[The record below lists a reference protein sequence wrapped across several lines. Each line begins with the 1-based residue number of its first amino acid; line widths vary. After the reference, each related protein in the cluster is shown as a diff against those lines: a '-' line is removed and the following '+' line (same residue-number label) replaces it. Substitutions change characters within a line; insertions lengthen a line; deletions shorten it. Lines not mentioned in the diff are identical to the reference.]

1 MALTDIFTPSIVFSL
16 AISLLFV
23 GLLAIYVLQK
33 ISQQN
38 HKISSMVDLISTF
51 SNEQAMLR
59 NYIQASQAPQAPQAS
74 QASQASQSS
83 QASPVINDDKIL
95 TVGGDSS
102 RSISLK
108 TTENIITVSDNETNN
123 TDDASTDNDDD
134 DDDDEDSEDH
144 DDDSDKD
151 EDDSDKDE
159 DDSDKDDDDS
169 DKDEDDSDKDE
180 DDKDEDDKEDV
191 EIAPFDELEELEIS
205 KTDTNNTDF
214 SELEIV
220 ADVETDNIKVLNID
234 IDMSFEKQNDHG
246 EEDVTMDYKK
256 ASVSTLRSIAVKRGL
271 VTADDSMRIKKADL
285 VKLLETV

>member
-1 MALTDIFTPSIVFSL
+1 L

-59 NYIQASQAPQAPQAS
+59 NYMQQASINPMQATQANT
-74 QASQASQSS
+74 
-83 QASPVINDDKIL
+83 VIN
-95 TVGGDSS
+95 VGGDSS

-108 TTENIITVSDNETNN
+108 TTDNIIPVSDNETNN
-123 TDDASTDNDDD
+123 TDDSSS
-134 DDDDEDSEDH
+134 DEDSEV
-144 DDDSDKD
+144 DDDSDSD
-151 EDDSDKDE
+151 TEDDDE
-159 DDSDKDDDDS
+159 DKDDDDVNDS
-169 DKDEDDSDKDE
+169 EKDDVNDKDDDEDKD
-180 DDKDEDDKEDV
+180 DVNDKDDDDVNDKIDDFDKEDT
-191 EIAPFDELEELEIS
+191 EIVPFDELEELEIS
-205 KTDTNNTDF
+205 KTNTNNTDF

-234 IDMSFEKQNDHG
+234 MDLSFEKQNNDNDNDHD
-246 EEDVTMDYKK
+246 EEEGVIMDYKK

-285 VKLLETV
+285 VKLLESV